1 MENLALKIKISVLW
15 LFWEVAALAMLIL
28 GFMEP
33 GVIDQLRLGEIE
45 GMKIGPELLLFFAI
59 LLLVPLVMAF
69 LSLALKDSANRWANI
84 ILGIV
89 YAGIGIVEL
98 ATTANP
104 SAYSILLEAS
114 KVVVTALIVWYAYK
128 WPKEK
133 A

>member
-1 MENLALKIKISVLW
+1 MAVLGSGC
-15 LFWEVAALAMLIL
+15 VGHAHI
-28 GFMEP
+28 GVYEP
-33 GVIDQLRLGEIE
+33 GVIDQIRLGEIE

-114 KVVVTALIVWYAYK
+114 KVVVTALIVWYAYM